1 MYDPWELLDRTAN
14 ISEVGGF
21 ASGVLYWVYK
31 HRDKLRGRLGISDP
45 HVQELTGG
53 GIESLA
59 SMGGGKIHQIHLQA
73 QATGT
78 ASMNAT
84 VQRRESGY
92 KAIPPSHRSYSG
104 GTGAC
109 VLADYLHPEVW
120 QSAPVQYR

>member
-31 HRDKLRGRLGISDP
+31 NRDKLRGRLGISDP

-84 VQRRESGY
+84 VQRREQRPQGN
-92 KAIPPSHRSYSG
+92 PSVAEELFWWYWRLRLS
-104 GTGAC
+104 
-109 VLADYLHPEVW
+109 
-120 QSAPVQYR
+120 